1 MVKDARGHVLFA
13 SRPQTELTALLSPP
27 STTTTHD
34 RISTRNTSLQPYLHY
49 LQQISQP
56 SLQPYLPILVTF
68 HSCNTSMQPYT
79 FPLLQTHLCRNDSAS
94 ARGSLLRSPLLRALH
109 PSHIFTRPLF
119 LEPASILSLPPLLSL
134 PHRPSHLSPT
144 HLQPSPSRIQALR
157 VMADSPVRRAL
168 LLELFPSPRELFV
181 TSSTLFKH
189 AASIS
194 RHPSNAAAPYR
205 RRSACLPPPSSCFGQ
220 VRSPWLP
227 RRTCRRQARRHR
239 LHPMPAVAVPA
250 T

>member
-1 MVKDARGHVLFA
+1 M
-13 SRPQTELTALLSPP
+13 
-27 STTTTHD
+27 
-34 RISTRNTSLQPYLHY
+34 
-49 LQQISQP
+49 
-56 SLQPYLPILVTF
+56 
-68 HSCNTSMQPYT
+68 
-79 FPLLQTHLCRNDSAS
+79 QTHLCRNDSAS

-194 RHPSNAAAPYR
+194 RHPSTSSPSNAPPPTADAPPVFPRRRLVLDNVPLGSLAAPT
-205 RRSACLPPPSSCFGQ
+205 A
-220 VRSPWLP
+220 
-227 RRTCRRQARRHR
+227 AK
-239 LHPMPAVAVPA
+239 PAVTVY